1 MAKIIVGFKCDPELK
16 YDLLEEAESSGI
28 TLSKY
33 VESICENRWDTSEED
48 ENYSDEEEQLREQLL
63 NCETRL
69 NHYEN
74 VMLGPLFNRY
84 QGKILYK
91 RLPDGSELRKQ
102 VNHPSDI
109 LEFVLKS
116 LKKP

>member
-48 ENYSDEEEQLREQLL
+48 ENYSDEEEQLREQLM

-74 VMLGPLFNRY
+74 VMLGPLFNRH
-84 QGKILYK
+84 QGKVIDMH
-91 RLPDGSELRKQ
+91 LPDGTVVQKE

-109 LEFVLKS
+109 LEIVLNS